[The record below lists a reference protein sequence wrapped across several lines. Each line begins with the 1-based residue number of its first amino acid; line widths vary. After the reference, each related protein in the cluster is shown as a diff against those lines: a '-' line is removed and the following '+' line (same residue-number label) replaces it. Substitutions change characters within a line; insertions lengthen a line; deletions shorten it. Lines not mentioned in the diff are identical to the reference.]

1 MHQQLPAAVDQA
13 FFAHQWLDKCA
24 TAPTTIPSHF
34 HHLLPYLILEAL
46 AVEALW
52 PSTALVQPEVLVV
65 MLEALPSSW
74 VDA

>member
-34 HHLLPYLILEAL
+34 HQLLPYLNQILEAL

-65 MLEALPSSW
+65 MLEALPW